1 MNVRVGGEIY
11 VIPLASII
19 ESLRP
24 TAKDVR
30 SLPGGGDV
38 LLIRGEYVPL
48 VYIGRLFGVANA
60 ASDATKSLV
69 VLVEA
74 GPGDKVGLVLDEIV
88 GQQQVVI
95 KSLESELSGPG
106 GPLRRDHSRQRPSRP
121 HHRRPGRPRHRARRR
136 DASPRRLAAECPVS
150 TGAIMIQKTAPEG
163 AQTPAADLPAAFSED
178 TMQVVS
184 FKVGQEHYGIDIQL
198 VREIRA
204 WQVATPLP
212 NTPPFVRGV
221 MNLRGTIVPVLDLR
235 ARFGQGTTEPSAAH
249 VIIVVA
255 VGTRIAGILVDAV
268 SDIVTLAKSDI
279 KPVPVMEGSA
289 ADDCLDG
296 LVTVHEQM
304 IALVSIERVAST
316 H

>member
-1 MNVRVGGEIY
+1 
-11 VIPLASII
+11 
-19 ESLRP
+19 
-24 TAKDVR
+24 
-30 SLPGGGDV
+30 
-38 LLIRGEYVPL
+38 
-48 VYIGRLFGVANA
+48 
-60 ASDATKSLV
+60 
-69 VLVEA
+69 
-74 GPGDKVGLVLDEIV
+74 
-88 GQQQVVI
+88 
-95 KSLESELSGPG
+95 
-106 GPLRRDHSRQRPSRP
+106 
-121 HHRRPGRPRHRARRR
+121 
-136 DASPRRLAAECPVS
+136 
-150 TGAIMIQKTAPEG
+150 MIQKTAHEG
-163 AQTPAADLPAAFSED
+163 AQTPAANLPAAFSED

-235 ARFGQGTTEPSAAH
+235 ARFGQGTTAPSAAH
-249 VIIVVA
+249 VIIVVT
-255 VGTRIAGILVDAV
+255 VGTRIIGILVDAV
-268 SDIVTLAKSDI
+268 SDIVTLPKGDI
-279 KPVPVMEGSA
+279 KPVPIMEGSA

>member
-1 MNVRVGGEIY
+1 MTQTTV
-11 VIPLASII
+11 
-19 ESLRP
+19 
-24 TAKDVR
+24 
-30 SLPGGGDV
+30 
-38 LLIRGEYVPL
+38 
-48 VYIGRLFGVANA
+48 
-60 ASDATKSLV
+60 
-69 VLVEA
+69 
-74 GPGDKVGLVLDEIV
+74 
-88 GQQQVVI
+88 
-95 KSLESELSGPG
+95 
-106 GPLRRDHSRQRPSRP
+106 H
-121 HHRRPGRPRHRARRR
+121 
-136 DASPRRLAAECPVS
+136 
-150 TGAIMIQKTAPEG
+150 EG
-163 AQTPAADLPAAFSED
+163 AQTSAPDMPAAFTED

-255 VGTRIAGILVDAV
+255 IGTRIVGILVDAV
-268 SDIVTLAKSDI
+268 SDIVTLPKGDI
-279 KPVPVMEGSA
+279 KPVPIMEGSA

>member
-1 MNVRVGGEIY
+1 MTQT
-11 VIPLASII
+11 
-19 ESLRP
+19 
-24 TAKDVR
+24 TA
-30 SLPGGGDV
+30 
-38 LLIRGEYVPL
+38 
-48 VYIGRLFGVANA
+48 
-60 ASDATKSLV
+60 
-69 VLVEA
+69 
-74 GPGDKVGLVLDEIV
+74 
-88 GQQQVVI
+88 
-95 KSLESELSGPG
+95 
-106 GPLRRDHSRQRPSRP
+106 H
-121 HHRRPGRPRHRARRR
+121 
-136 DASPRRLAAECPVS
+136 
-150 TGAIMIQKTAPEG
+150 EG
-163 AQTPAADLPAAFSED
+163 AQTVPADLPAAFTED

-221 MNLRGTIVPVLDLR
+221 INLRGTIVPVLDLR

-255 VGTRIAGILVDAV
+255 VGTRIVGILVDAV
-268 SDIVTLAKSDI
+268 SDIVTLPKGDI
-279 KPVPVMEGSA
+279 RPVPVMEGSA

-296 LVTVHEQM
+296 LVTVHKQM

>member
-1 MNVRVGGEIY
+1 MTET
-11 VIPLASII
+11 
-19 ESLRP
+19 
-24 TAKDVR
+24 TAHEGAR
-30 SLPGGGDV
+30 
-38 LLIRGEYVPL
+38 
-48 VYIGRLFGVANA
+48 ANA
-60 ASDATKSLV
+60 A
-69 VLVEA
+69 
-74 GPGDKVGLVLDEIV
+74 
-88 GQQQVVI
+88 
-95 KSLESELSGPG
+95 ELQS
-106 GPLRRDHSRQRPSRP
+106 
-121 HHRRPGRPRHRARRR
+121 
-136 DASPRRLAAECPVS
+136 
-150 TGAIMIQKTAPEG
+150 
-163 AQTPAADLPAAFSED
+163 AFTED

-204 WQVATPLP
+204 WQVATQLP

-221 MNLRGTIVPVLDLR
+221 INLRGTIVPVLDLR

-255 VGTRIAGILVDAV
+255 IGTRIVGILVDAV
-268 SDIVTLAKSDI
+268 SDIVTLPKGDI